1 MDLHPALKS
10 AMDGGVVAVDF
21 WDVIPLATGPEAE
34 DNTLKN
40 PARISARAS
49 RSLWMIVLVEQPL
62 DTLPFLFN
70 GTGEQ
75 CQIAQRA
82 VVNRLRDMALYHLLR
97 TLFHR
102 TIPVH
107 RSPRRASDDMRRGMR
122 L

>member
-1 MDLHPALKS
+1 MSSLPGGHQELLDLSVGQKVFYATIYNRVSSLKRRS
-10 AMDGGVVAVDF
+10 LEFRECA
-21 WDVIPLATGPEAE
+21 
-34 DNTLKN
+34 
-40 PARISARAS
+40 AS
-49 RSLWMIVLVEQPL
+49 RRHTVYMA
-62 DTLPFLFN
+62 PFLFN

-75 CQIAQRA
+75 CQLAQRA

-122 L
+122 LSPMTFVTYLL